1 VQSRPRSFMS
11 PDGSRVACSTTILPA
26 SGPALLIEGS
36 SWCRCGAAAY
46 NVAGMARVYVE
57 TTIASFY
64 HEERTEPEMLARRN
78 WTRKWFDAARA
89 GSDELVTSLAVDA
102 ELRGG
107 NFPHRD
113 AALSLIADLPLVEL
127 DEAVAEI
134 VDAYIVH
141 RVMPKDPQGDAL
153 HLAAASF
160 HRCDFLVTWNCRHLA
175 NANKFG
181 HIRRVN
187 GILGIGS
194 PVLVTPLELLQE
206 DTSDE

>member
-1 VQSRPRSFMS
+1 MRLARQQPEQTERGLFMVPMREGGVQF
-11 PDGSRVACSTTILPA
+11 GS
-26 SGPALLIEGS
+26 
-36 SWCRCGAAAY
+36 
-46 NVAGMARVYVE
+46 MARVYIE

-64 HEERTEPEMLARRN
+64 HEERTESEMRARRN
-78 WTRKWFDAARA
+78 WTRRWFDAARG

-127 DEAVAEI
+127 DDAVAEI
-134 VDAYIVH
+134 VDAYVAH
-141 RVMPKDPQGDAL
+141 RVMPNDPQGDAL

-194 PVLVTPLELLQE
+194 PILVTPLELLQE
-206 DTSDE
+206 DTPDE